1 MIKKIMIASFVLL
14 SLTACN
20 NESMEV
26 NREKETNQQET
37 NDQSLEETEQTVG
50 YIMGIRSDIIDFSE
64 ENNANEVSMM
74 FEMKKV
80 DQAVTSKLKVGQK
93 VRVTYSL
100 PVNYSNPP
108 IATPIEFEVIAE

>member
-20 NESMEV
+20 NESTEM

-37 NDQSLEETEQTVG
+37 NDRSLEETEQTVG
-50 YIMGIRSDIIDFSE
+50 YIMGIRSDMIDFSE
-64 ENNANEVSMM
+64 ENNTNEVSMM

-80 DQAVTSKLKVGQK
+80 DQAVTSTLKVGQK
-93 VRVTYSL
+93 PYQ
-100 PVNYSNPP
+100 
-108 IATPIEFEVIAE
+108 